1 MLIFGL
7 RHRSSR
13 SACRVTISRLPE
25 ELPTEMEL
33 ERRVRAVERRER
45 QLDQALA
52 ALASQREQLA
62 AIQAEYE
69 RRREGLLERTR
80 EVEAERQRLRAER
93 AEVVAHSLSAE
104 PRSTLSGA
112 GR

>member
-1 MLIFGL
+1 
-7 RHRSSR
+7 
-13 SACRVTISRLPE
+13 VTISRLPE

-33 ERRVRAVERRER
+33 ERRVREVERRER

-52 ALASQREQLA
+52 ALASQRDQLA

-80 EVEAERQRLRAER
+80 EVEAERQRLRADR
-93 AEVVAHSLSAE
+93 AEVVAHSLSQSHA
-104 PRSTLSGA
+104 LH
-112 GR
+112 

>member
-1 MLIFGL
+1 M
-7 RHRSSR
+7 
-13 SACRVTISRLPE
+13 TISRLPE

-33 ERRVRAVERRER
+33 ERRVREVERRER

-52 ALASQREQLA
+52 ALASQRDQLA

-80 EVEAERQRLRAER
+80 EVEAERQRLRADR
-93 AEVVAHSLSAE
+93 AEVVAHSLSQNHA
-104 PRSTLSGA
+104 LH
-112 GR
+112 